1 MKPSRALSVG
11 VIALSLGACAK
22 PKPPTLRPLS
32 ARVVAV
38 TPSEIRLAVE
48 LEVTNPNGFP
58 LMARSVDGTLT
69 VGGGEELGRSHTD
82 LASSIPAGATANVT
96 SEVAVGF
103 RNLGALAPFVLS
115 PLPVPYE
122 LRGNATL
129 GGEKLNVS
137 IPFTLNG
144 ELTRAQL
151 IGMGLNQ
158 LGARAP

>member
-1 MKPSRALSVG
+1 MKPTRAISLG
-11 VIALSLGACAK
+11 VLALSLGACSK

-38 TPSEIRLAVE
+38 TPTELRLAVD

-58 LMARSVDGTLT
+58 LIARAVDGTLT

-82 LASSIPAGATANVT
+82 LAASIPAGATAHVT
-96 SEVAVGF
+96 SEVSVGF
-103 RNLGALAPFVLS
+103 RNLTALAPFVIS

-122 LRGNATL
+122 LKGNATL

-137 IPFTLNG
+137 IPFTLSG

-158 LGARAP
+158 LGAHAP

>member
-1 MKPSRALSVG
+1 MMK
-11 VIALSLGACAK
+11 LSLATSFSAATLVLAAACSK

-38 TPSEIRLAVE
+38 TPTGIRLAVE

-58 LMARSVDGTLT
+58 LVARSVDGTLT
-69 VGGGEELGRSHTD
+69 VGGGAELGRSHTE
-82 LASSIPAGATANVT
+82 LASRIPAGASANVT
-96 SEVAVGF
+96 SELSVGF
-103 RNLGALAPFVLS
+103 QNLGALAPFVLS

-122 LRGNATL
+122 LHGNASV

-137 IPFTLNG
+137 IPFTVNG

-151 IGMGLNQ
+151 VSIGLNG
-158 LGARAP
+158 LGPR